1 MRGGGTRQQQDRE
14 VVDRRDGD
22 RLVERRRQY
31 SGDSLELD
39 DGSDLRDSNTN
50 MVIQVHRDSEG
61 EEDIAR
67 EEEKRMGE
75 KGGGGERKEKR
86 RKGGGKRAAERE
98 REE

>member
-1 MRGGGTRQQQDRE
+1 MDEGRDLRDMMRGGGTRQQQDRE

-50 MVIQVHRDSEG
+50 MVIQVVFAPMSFFLKTISRFTETVKMRK
-61 EEDIAR
+61 ILP
-67 EEEKRMGE
+67 
-75 KGGGGERKEKR
+75 ERR
-86 RKGGGKRAAERE
+86 RGK
-98 REE
+98 

>member
-1 MRGGGTRQQQDRE
+1 MDEGRDLRDIMRGGGNRQQQDRE

-50 MVIQVHRDSEG
+50 MVIQVGQQGYFRSHELFLKQFSGSQRQ
-61 EEDIAR
+61 
-67 EEEKRMGE
+67 
-75 KGGGGERKEKR
+75 
-86 RKGGGKRAAERE
+86 
-98 REE
+98 